1 MLGRVAMAWARFL
14 PGDAAGW
21 AATGLDLLFPPQC
34 PICRREPAGLA
45 AGGRDAAPGV
55 GPVCAACAR
64 ELAADVGRCGRCG
77 AARGTAGGCRVC
89 RRLRPAWD
97 RTFVLGGYAGPLRDA
112 VLRAKRPA
120 GVRVVAALAA
130 LLVHRHGASLRAA
143 GAGCVV
149 PVPMHWWRRSLRGT
163 SAADDLAGGVAA
175 LIGLP
180 VSRVLVRRR
189 ATRMQNELPVEERP
203 RNVDGAFHVRR
214 RLHGARVILVDDVM
228 TTGATLAACCR
239 ALAAAGAG
247 GVDVA
252 VVARADSLGS
262 VDDDA

>member
-1 MLGRVAMAWARFL
+1 MAWARFL

-34 PICRREPAGLA
+34 PICRREPAAGSPVDGAAASRGGLPC
-45 AGGRDAAPGV
+45 APCV
-55 GPVCAACAR
+55 R
-64 ELAADVGRCGRCG
+64 ELSADVGRCGRCG
-77 AARGTAGGCRVC
+77 AARGSASGCRVC

-97 RTFVLGGYAGPLRDA
+97 RAFVLGGYGGPLREA
-112 VLRAKRPA
+112 VLRAKHPTGA
-120 GVRVVAALAA
+120 RVVAALAT
-130 LLVHRHGASLRAA
+130 LLVHRHGAAIRAA
-143 GAGCVV
+143 GADCVV
-149 PVPMHWWRRSLRGT
+149 PVPMHWWRRSLRGA
-163 SAADDLAGGVAA
+163 SAADDLAGGVAG

-180 VSRVLVRRR
+180 VSRVLTRRR
-189 ATRMQNELPVEERP
+189 ATRMQNELPAEERP

-214 RLHGARVILVDDVM
+214 RLRGARLILVDDVM

-252 VVARADSLGS
+252 VVARADSPGS
-262 VDDDA
+262 IDDDA